1 MWRRKRRAKISRA
14 RIAEWVAAECP
25 NVSPQQQDRLVDVF
39 VESMEKGMTQEELAQ
54 KLEQEGKFYLALKE
68 IGMKKGLAKPGA
80 TVGEVLTEKDV
91 LKAKLIATTIKG
103 GKSD

>member
-1 MWRRKRRAKISRA
+1 VQAIEQA
-14 RIAEWVAAECP
+14 RF
-25 NVSPQQQDRLVDVF
+25 VDLI
-39 VESMEKGMTQEELAQ
+39 VESMGMTAKELTQRA
-54 KLEQEGKFYLALKE
+54 KFNEALLE

-103 GKSD
+103 GNQTNHRGAKVRILLLCRDDTEH